1 MDHAVDPPLSPKPHR
16 LALVVGSGGVRA
28 TAALGV
34 ADVLRQAGIGIDLV
48 VGCSAGA
55 LIGGGI
61 AMQLPTD
68 EAMRRY
74 TLAWQPGL
82 AEKKRWRGYL
92 ELLVPRWAGF
102 GPQFALRD
110 ARAVQAAFEGG
121 FDGQTF
127 ETLPTPLRV
136 VTTDAATGQRHIVTR
151 GRVADAVLASTAV
164 PFLFPSVPLDGRR
177 LMDGV
182 LSDPLPVSV
191 AHDASVV
198 LALGADG
205 PLPRRVDRASRLA
218 ALVSTSLINNLQA
231 ARTEAARANGQRLL
245 MIELELERRVG
256 LFDTHA
262 MPMLLE
268 AGRQAAARALPQIRA
283 DLAHADAAQ
292 AAAEL
297 ARRALRHAHSN

>member
-1 MDHAVDPPLSPKPHR
+1 MHHAADTPLNPQPHR

-92 ELLVPRWAGF
+92 ELLLPRWAGF
-102 GPQFALRD
+102 GPQFSMRD
-110 ARAVQAAFEGG
+110 ARGVQAAFEGG

-136 VTTDAATGQRHIVTR
+136 VTTDATTGQRHVVTR

-191 AHDASVV
+191 AHDAAVV

-218 ALVSTSLINNLQA
+218 ALVSTALVNNLQA
-231 ARTEAARANGQRLL
+231 AQLEAARARGQRLL
-245 MIELELERRVG
+245 MIELALPQRVG

-262 MPMLLE
+262 MPMLLD
-268 AGRQAAARALPQIRA
+268 AGRRATEQALPQIRA
-283 DLAHADAAQ
+283 ALDHADAAR
-292 AAAEL
+292 AAADL
-297 ARRALRHAHSN
+297 ARRALRHAHSS